1 MQRYRLTVGER
12 EFEIAVETLGPDR
25 YQVMLEGKQY
35 EVTLEPLVEVAS
47 AEVPPGPAST
57 EEQVAPALSAPAP
70 PGAALLTAP
79 MPGTVLRIDVSAGQ
93 TVRRGDPVL
102 VLEAMKMQ
110 NLIRAPGDGQVSEVL
125 VTPGQT
131 VGYGEPLV
139 RFAAEGR

>member
-12 EFEIAVETLGPDR
+12 EFEIAVETLGPDH

-35 EVTLEPLVEVAS
+35 EVTLESLAEGAPVEVQ
-47 AEVPPGPAST
+47 PGLTPV
-57 EEQVAPALSAPAP
+57 EEPVAPASPAP
-70 PGAALLTAP
+70 VTSGVALLTAP

-93 TVRRGDPVL
+93 TVQRGDPVL

-110 NLIRAPGDGQVSEVL
+110 NLIRAPGNGQVSEVL

>member
-12 EFEIAVETLGPDR
+12 EFEIAVETLEPDR
-25 YQVMLEGKQY
+25 YQVTLEGKQY
-35 EVTLEPLVEVAS
+35 EVTLEPLLEVAS
-47 AEVPPGPAST
+47 GEAQLSLAPA
-57 EEQVAPALSAPAP
+57 EEQVAPALSAPTP
-70 PGAALLTAP
+70 SGAALLTAP